1 MEGLPSL
8 EVMLEVAGKLRLERE
23 REKELAGQRA
33 DQRASIQHA
42 GQRLARLEQ
51 QLADTRQV

>member
-1 MEGLPSL
+1 
-8 EVMLEVAGKLRLERE
+8 MLEVAGKLRLERE